1 MGMLRLRQAVL
12 VSLAVLAALPA
23 SAQSL
28 PTLGPLD
35 GGRVPYFIEEGEP
48 GSSYAPADRD
58 LATWALKSWER
69 AIGGRIRFE
78 PTAKKEQ
85 ALVVVHWVP
94 AGGGEYG
101 EMRSVQVGGRHGAA
115 VYIRPDTNSLGPD
128 IAEVTGRDPLFRDTI
143 VYLTCVHE
151 IGHALGL
158 PHTAEFA
165 DIMYFFGYGGD
176 IPGFFNRYRTR
187 LKNRGDI
194 ATTSGLSPADIARVR
209 TLYPAP

>member
-1 MGMLRLRQAVL
+1 MKQTGTGCYRLAPRCCRGNRGDRAPTLGQFAANRRWSVYLMGMLRLRQAVL
-12 VSLAVLAALPA
+12 VTLAVLAALPA
-23 SAQSL
+23 SAQPL

-58 LATWALKSWER
+58 LATWAFKSWER
-69 AIGGRIRFE
+69 AIGGRVRFE

-115 VYIRPDTNSLGPD
+115 VYIRPDTNSLGRD
-128 IAEVTGRDPLFRDTI
+128 IAEV
-143 VYLTCVHE
+143 
-151 IGHALGL
+151 
-158 PHTAEFA
+158 
-165 DIMYFFGYGGD
+165 
-176 IPGFFNRYRTR
+176 
-187 LKNRGDI
+187 
-194 ATTSGLSPADIARVR
+194 
-209 TLYPAP
+209 

>member
-1 MGMLRLRQAVL
+1 MGMLRAAVL
-12 VSLAVLAALPA
+12 FSLAALAALPA
-23 SAQSL
+23 SAQPL

-35 GGRVPYFIEEGEP
+35 AGRVPYYIEEGEP
-48 GSSYAPADRD
+48 GSSYAPADRE
-58 LATWALKSWER
+58 LATWAFKSWER
-69 AIGGRIRFE
+69 AIGGRITFE
-78 PTAKKEQ
+78 PAARKEQ

-101 EMRSVQVGGRHGAA
+101 EMRSVQVGGKHGAA
-115 VYIRPDTNSLGPD
+115 VYIRPDTNGLGPD

-176 IPGFFNRYRTR
+176 IPAFFNRYRTR

-209 TLYPAP
+209 TLYPAH